1 MQSSRLQSTRSSR
14 AAARA
19 RRNDDQMNTIGQ
31 ANNNGGKA
39 TSISIVSSPSL
50 GTRQSTRSSNCKK
63 HGSFMSYGRAKGL
76 CEKISKTSKQSPVVR
91 CAVKVTPDEKKASK
105 NGITPAAYNA
115 NIDPMK
121 LDTASESTTTEGGD
135 TTKGS
140 SFDNPMNSTTFKHD
154 KNDNVNQG
162 KMTTVETP
170 EEKLTKVLK
179 RMEIMCVYTSRS
191 LITGKAM
198 VIEEYDCTQK
208 QPNVEMK
215 RVAEDT
221 DAAQQRWKCDHC
233 GVAVYDN
240 YNECLEHEKK
250 CEIKT
255 DRLKKE
261 VEELK
266 RNEEEEETMTCSSNK
281 GICSNTNGNNN
292 TKAVVPAP
300 MKSYSRFH
308 WTCDHCQVAANASYN
323 ECLMHEKVCGK
334 RSGGGASKKDATE
347 PHTKKTAKKGISLAR
362 DASTAKSISVDKG
375 PTKST
380 TTTTTAAA
388 AQSTTNDNGK
398 RPHQL
403 SYDPLDEALELQG
416 EQQIKRLRTKEALS
430 KEAVEKR
437 RAQSAHKR
445 ATKRNHYSLAFN
457 AKD

>member
-1 MQSSRLQSTRSSR
+1 
-14 AAARA
+14 
-19 RRNDDQMNTIGQ
+19 MNTIGQ

-50 GTRQSTRSSNCKK
+50 GTRQSTRSSNCKN
-63 HGSFMSYGRAKGL
+63 HGSFMSYGRAKATQRKVSTRFTTGL

-140 SFDNPMNSTTFKHD
+140 SFDNPMNSTTFKHEN
-154 KNDNVNQG
+154 NDNVNQG

-323 ECLMHEKVCGK
+323 ECLMHEK
-334 RSGGGASKKDATE
+334 
-347 PHTKKTAKKGISLAR
+347 
-362 DASTAKSISVDKG
+362 
-375 PTKST
+375 ST